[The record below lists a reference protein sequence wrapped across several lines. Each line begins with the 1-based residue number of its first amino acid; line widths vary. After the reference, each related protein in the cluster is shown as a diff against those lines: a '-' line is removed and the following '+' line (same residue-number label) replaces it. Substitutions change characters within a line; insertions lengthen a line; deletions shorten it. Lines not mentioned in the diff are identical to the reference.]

1 MEGGFEERKKKAEEK
16 WAHDEALRFK
26 AIARRNKLLG
36 LWAAAEMGLAGEEAE
51 AYAKA
56 VVAADLHPAGSLGK
70 VKADLAGSRLPH
82 SEAELHRKLDE
93 FEALAHEQIQNGV

>member
-1 MEGGFEERKKKAEEK
+1 MDGGFEERKKKAEEK

-26 AIARRNKLLG
+26 TVARRNKLLG
-36 LWAAAEMGLAGEEAE
+36 QWAAAEMGLTGQDVE
-51 AYAKA
+51 AYARA

-70 VKADLAGSRLPH
+70 VKSDLEGARLLH

-93 FEALAHEQIQNGV
+93 LEALAREQIQNGV

>member
-1 MEGGFEERKKKAEEK
+1 MDGGFEERKKKAEEK

-26 AIARRNKLLG
+26 TVARRNKLLG
-36 LWAAAEMGLAGEEAE
+36 QWAAAEMGLTGPDAE

-70 VKADLAGSRLPH
+70 VKADLEGARLAH

-93 FEALAHEQIQNGV
+93 LEALAHEQIQNGV